1 MIRCIASGLATRIA
15 RAAWVAAAVAA
26 FVGGTPADA
35 WAQG

>member
-1 MIRCIASGLATRIA
+1 MGSKGSLLWIAL
-15 RAAWVAAAVAA
+15 AAAV